1 MCSVHRTV
9 KDDSLLSVPAVRH
22 LFSKLVWTVSSN
34 YNINFCLCRLKG
46 WYDKPRG
53 FCSQQDLLA
62 MHSWSSVW
70 RHFHVWVSLGDVP
83 KYREQQYKPPVLFL
97 TSFVSVFRIFRGSPP
112 VKSHFNQFRR
122 NPQFSFPMET
132 NAKSLSSSKITHFL
146 PSVLRLGHPLI

>member
-62 MHSWSSVW
+62 IYSW
-70 RHFHVWVSLGDVP
+70 RLGRRYFHVLARCSHVEGSAIFTWFVLSLDFLHPDCSQDLQEVSPCHIWWISLWKESRVFSP
-83 KYREQQYKPPVLFL
+83 FL
-97 TSFVSVFRIFRGSPP
+97 LTQIR
-112 VKSHFNQFRR
+112 
-122 NPQFSFPMET
+122 
-132 NAKSLSSSKITHFL
+132 SLSPKNTMSL
-146 PSVLRLGHPLI
+146 V